1 MRPTRLPVPPPWQNL
16 DRYQFQHCGLNWNFG
31 LIYYII
37 STVTIEEIYQLA
49 IKMGIGADPRG
60 KEGVA
65 KYLARQK
72 KAYEELSTSKKED
85 FDLESLKNPYSDT
98 RILFGDSSVNVDKIM
113 AGIDFD
119 TGEVVLADRLNQ
131 KGESIDLLIA
141 HHPSGGALASLHE
154 VMDLQVDLM
163 ASYGVPINVAE
174 GMLSERV
181 SEVRR
186 KIGPINHYR
195 SVDAAR
201 LLGLPFMCIHTVWDN
216 LGWRFMAG
224 IFEKKDY
231 ETVGDVMDI
240 LKTIP
245 EYKQA
250 IKYKAGP
257 TIYWGSEKNRAGR
270 VAVSEFTGGTEG
282 AKEIYEKLSH
292 AGIGTIIGMHVSEE
306 HREEAKKYHIN
317 LIIAGHIVSDSV
329 GANLFLDELE
339 KRGITIIP
347 ASGLIRV
354 NRLKTRTKRS

>member
-1 MRPTRLPVPPPWQNL
+1 M
-16 DRYQFQHCGLNWNFG
+16 
-31 LIYYII
+31 
-37 STVTIEEIYQLA
+37 TIQEIYELA

-60 KEGVA
+60 KDGVV

-72 KAYEELSTSKKED
+72 KAYEELSAKKKED

-98 RILFGDSSVNVDKIM
+98 RILFGDPSVNVDKIM

-131 KGESIDLLIA
+131 KGESIDLLVT

-154 VMDLQVDLM
+154 VMDIQVDLM
-163 ASYGVPINVAE
+163 ATYGVPINVAE
-174 GMLSERV
+174 GMLSERI

-186 KIGPINHYR
+186 KISPVNHYR

-201 LLGLPFMCIHTVWDN
+201 LLGLPFLCIHTAWDN
-216 LGWRFMAG
+216 LGWHFMAD
-224 IFEKKDY
+224 IFEKKEFD
-231 ETVGDVMDI
+231 TVGDVMDR

-245 EYKQA
+245 EYAQA
-250 IKYKAGP
+250 VKYKAGP
-257 TIYWGSEKNRAGR
+257 IIFWGSEKHRAGK

-282 AKEIYEKLSH
+282 AKEIYERLSH
-292 AGIGTIIGMHVSEE
+292 AGVGTIIGMHVSEE
-306 HREEAKKYHIN
+306 HREEAKKHHIN

-354 NRLKTRTKRS
+354 SRIKGKGKK